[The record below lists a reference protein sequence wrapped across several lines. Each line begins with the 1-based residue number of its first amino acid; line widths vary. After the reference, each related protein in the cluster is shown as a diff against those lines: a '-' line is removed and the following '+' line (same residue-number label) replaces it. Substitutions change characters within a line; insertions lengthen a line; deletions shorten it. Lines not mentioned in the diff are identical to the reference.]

1 MSSTRAGRDIP
12 KDCGFSLW
20 GPQVELESRESG
32 AIAILGGMGH
42 KSSGHRILMNIIS
55 MVRKV
60 VRIANSMIGESA
72 LPYLGTSPANSAER
86 MGVSALDQLDGA
98 LDGYVLSGSQQEM
111 DMI

>member
-1 MSSTRAGRDIP
+1 
-12 KDCGFSLW
+12 
-20 GPQVELESRESG
+20 
-32 AIAILGGMGH
+32 
-42 KSSGHRILMNIIS
+42 

-98 LDGYVLSGSQQEM
+98 LDGYVLSGS
-111 DMI
+111 